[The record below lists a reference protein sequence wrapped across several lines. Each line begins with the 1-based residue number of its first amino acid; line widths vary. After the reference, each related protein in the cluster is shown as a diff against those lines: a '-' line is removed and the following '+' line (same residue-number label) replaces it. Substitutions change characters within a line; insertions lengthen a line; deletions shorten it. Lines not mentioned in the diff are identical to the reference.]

1 VPLGRHP
8 AINGCEAE
16 DSVAGAVVCAKLVFR
31 SSPEI
36 HMPESTRREFI
47 LGSATQAASLA
58 LVLNGKPISLPPS
71 TLPKPAGPNERVN
84 LGFIGFGI
92 RGNILLEAA
101 KETQQTNLVEVC
113 DCYQGHL
120 ERAKERTEGKVATN
134 LAQYKKL
141 LDRKDVDA
149 VVVATPDH
157 WHRRIVLEALSAGK
171 DVYIEKPMTH
181 RIEDGMAIIQAAQK
195 NNRIV
200 QVGSQWVSSSQH
212 KTAREI
218 VQSGKL
224 GKVTK
229 VMASYNRNSST
240 GSWNYPIPSDL
251 QDGVNF
257 NWKEWLGSAP
267 KVAYSPERVFRY
279 RKYWDYSG
287 GISTDLFV
295 HLITSI
301 HFIMGAEMA
310 KSVVATGGILYRNDG
325 REVPDSLDALF
336 EYGTFCVN
344 MAGTF
349 NSASTAGQG
358 IQFLGTE
365 GSLSIL
371 LGGGMVEQPEYKR
384 EGYEY
389 SIDSWPKAMQE
400 AFLNQGNHRAESQGP
415 AIKPAAENLE
425 FTDKPDATVLHLAN
439 FLDSVR
445 TRQPS
450 YETAEVGHH
459 AAAAGHMVN
468 LSYRSGKKMLWDA
481 TKGSASEA

>member
-1 VPLGRHP
+1 
-8 AINGCEAE
+8 
-16 DSVAGAVVCAKLVFR
+16 
-31 SSPEI
+31 
-36 HMPESTRREFI
+36 MPKFTRRHF
-47 LGSATQAASLA
+47 LNTAAQAASFG
-58 LVLNGKPISLPPS
+58 LVLNGRLIPLAPPV
-71 TLPKPAGPNERVN
+71 LPKPAGPNDRVN

-92 RGNILLEAA
+92 RGNILLESA
-101 KETQQTNLVEVC
+101 KETQQANLVEVC

-120 ERAKERTEGKVATN
+120 DRAKERTDGKIATN
-134 LAQYKKL
+134 FAQYKKL
-141 LDRKDVDA
+141 LDRKDIDA

-157 WHRRIVLEALSAGK
+157 WHQRIVLDALSAGK
-171 DVYIEKPMTH
+171 DVYIEKPMTYKVD
-181 RIEDGMAIIQAAQK
+181 DGPAIIQAARD
-195 NNRIV
+195 NRRIV
-200 QVGSQWVSSSQH
+200 QVGSQWVSCEQH
-212 KTAREI
+212 KKAQEI
-218 VQSGKL
+218 VKSGKL

-229 VMASYNRNSST
+229 VTASYNRNSST
-240 GSWNYPIPSDL
+240 GAWNYPIPADL

-257 NWKEWLGSAP
+257 SWQEWLGPAP
-267 KVAYSPERVFRY
+267 SVPYNPERVFRY

-301 HFIMGAEMA
+301 HFIMGAEMP
-310 KSVVATGGILYRNDG
+310 KGVVASGGILHRHDG
-325 REVPDSLDALF
+325 REVPDTLDALF
-336 EYGTFCVN
+336 DYGSFCVN

-365 GSLSIL
+365 GSLSVL
-371 LGGGMVEQPEYKR
+371 LGAGMVEQAEFKR

-400 AFLNQGNHRAESQGP
+400 AFLNEGNHRGESQGP
-415 AIKPAAENLE
+415 AIKPAPENLD
-425 FTDKPDATVLHLAN
+425 FTNKPDATVFHLAT
-439 FLDSVR
+439 FIEAVR
-445 TRQPS
+445 TRQPG

-481 TKGSASEA
+481 SKGTASEA